1 MTLTCK
7 KKKHKSS
14 CKIHGI
20 GKALVKI
27 EGSSCFFFGFT
38 TNSFKKE
45 G

>member
-20 GKALVKI
+20 GKDLVKI
-27 EGSSCFFFGFT
+27 EESSCYFSGFT
-38 TNSFKKE
+38 TKSI
-45 G
+45 